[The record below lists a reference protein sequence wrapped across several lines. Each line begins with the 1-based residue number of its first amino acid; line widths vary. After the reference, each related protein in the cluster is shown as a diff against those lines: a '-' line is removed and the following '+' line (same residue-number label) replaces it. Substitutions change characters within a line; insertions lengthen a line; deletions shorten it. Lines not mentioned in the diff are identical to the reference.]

1 MMKTVNEYLG
11 EVVVGLL
18 VAILGAIAVGGY
30 TVTQDVA
37 VLKQQVGDL
46 TVAVNKSTDAQ
57 DRRILV
63 LENSPYRRY
72 K

>member
-1 MMKTVNEYLG
+1 MKTFNEYLG

-18 VAILGAIAVGGY
+18 IAILCAIGAGGY
-30 TVTQDVA
+30 SVTQDVA
-37 VLKQQVGDL
+37 VLKQQVADL